1 MREVEDDPVRPPA
14 VALPAGGAGLRE
26 EGRDG
31 AGEAVEGHLE
41 ELHLL
46 RRDVVR
52 ELGAVREP
60 VHGRQGQGDEA
71 DARGEL
77 PAGNRRP
84 EPGDVP
90 RGGDEGDEVPAPRQL
105 LGELEERHDVAEGE
119 PWEHHDVKRRFLP
132 GIGFGHE
139 R

>member
-1 MREVEDDPVRPPA
+1 MRNSA
-14 VALPAGGAGLRE
+14 
-26 EGRDG
+26 
-31 AGEAVEGHLE
+31 
-41 ELHLL
+41 
-46 RRDVVR
+46 
-52 ELGAVREP
+52 
-60 VHGRQGQGDEA
+60 HGTSWPDQA

-77 PAGNRRP
+77 PAGNRRRRP

-105 LGELEERHDVAEGE
+105 LGELEERHYVAEGE
-119 PWEHHDVKRRFLP
+119 PWEHHDVKRRFLL